1 MLCFAKRINKMYL
14 KEIDE
19 LSKIISL
26 EIVTIRECQNIKS
39 LDALTKLPNLT
50 FLRIDKHNLKNIEGI
65 QSLIKP
71 LIEGLRKD

>member
-1 MLCFAKRINKMYL
+1 MYL

-19 LSKIISL
+19 LSKINSL
-26 EIVTIRECQNIKS
+26 EIVTISECLNIKS
-39 LDALTKLPNLT
+39 LDALTKLPN
-50 FLRIDKHNLKNIEGI
+50 HNLKNTEGI

>member
-39 LDALTKLPNLT
+39 
-50 FLRIDKHNLKNIEGI
+50 
-65 QSLIKP
+65 
-71 LIEGLRKD
+71 

>member
-39 LDALTKLPNLT
+39 LDALIKLPNLT
-50 FLRIDKHNLKNIEGI
+50 FLRIDNHNLKNIEGI
-65 QSLIKP
+65 KSLIKP

>member
-1 MLCFAKRINKMYL
+1 MYL

-39 LDALTKLPNLT
+39 LAKTKL
-50 FLRIDKHNLKNIEGI
+50 RE
-65 QSLIKP
+65 
-71 LIEGLRKD
+71 

>member
-1 MLCFAKRINKMYL
+1 MYL

-19 LSKIISL
+19 LSKINSL
-26 EIVTIRECQNIKS
+26 EIVTISECLNIKS
-39 LDALTKLPNLT
+39 LDAPTKLPNLT
-50 FLRIDKHNLKNIEGI
+50 FLRIDNHNLKNTEGI

>member
-1 MLCFAKRINKMYL
+1 MLCLAKRINKMYL

-19 LSKIISL
+19 LSKINSL
-26 EIVTIRECQNIKS
+26 EIVTISECLNIKS
-39 LDALTKLPNLT
+39 LDAFTKLPNLT
-50 FLRIDKHNLKNIEGI
+50 FLRIDKHNLKNIEEI

>member
-1 MLCFAKRINKMYL
+1 MYL

-39 LDALTKLPNLT
+39 LDALIKLPNLT
-50 FLRIDKHNLKNIEGI
+50 FLRIDNHNLKNTEGI

>member
-1 MLCFAKRINKMYL
+1 MYL

-39 LDALTKLPNLT
+39 LDALIKLPNLT
-50 FLRIDKHNLKNIEGI
+50 FLRIDNHNLKNIEGI
-65 QSLIKP
+65 KSLIKP

>member
-1 MLCFAKRINKMYL
+1 MYL

-19 LSKIISL
+19 LSKINSL

-39 LDALTKLPNLT
+39 LDALIKLPNLT
-50 FLRIDKHNLKNIEGI
+50 FLRIDNHNLKNTEGI

>member
-1 MLCFAKRINKMYL
+1 MLCLAKRINKMYL

-19 LSKIISL
+19 LSKINSL
-26 EIVTIRECQNIKS
+26 EIVTISECLNIKS

-50 FLRIDKHNLKNIEGI
+50 FLRIDNHNLKNIEGI

>member
-1 MLCFAKRINKMYL
+1 MYL

-39 LDALTKLPNLT
+39 LDTLIKLPNLT
-50 FLRIDKHNLKNIEGI
+50 FLRIDNHNLKNTEGI